1 MSRKK
6 AARSKGG
13 GSAPSAALP
22 PPAATAPRSPAP
34 APELP
39 RNGGAAPGRPSLS
52 SSGEF
57 YDLTFKVRGAV
68 GKGLPGEGQA
78 GPEQSV
84 GCPGAWGGP
93 RGCAVP
99 CHYEPNRA
107 VPCRAVRSR
116 AIPFHAVLSAAA
128 LPAAT
133 GKVPRRWGGRR
144 APTVAPSPPHT
155 PCFGHPLTAAI
166 PYSTSAGL
174 SPTTRPKAVCPVALK
189 EAPWKALH
197 QRAPAQ
203 LLQVVTDGFL
213 LRLVTITFCSL
224 FTKIKNW
231 VINQDD
237 SFFASHWICS
247 ACC

>member
-99 CHYEPNRA
+99 CHYEPNRS

-144 APTVAPSPPHT
+144 APTVVPSPPPHSVLW
-155 PCFGHPLTAAI
+155 PPANRCHPLLHICRAQPHHPTQGCVSGGSEGGSVES
-166 PYSTSAGL
+166 PPPKRSCST
-174 SPTTRPKAVCPVALK
+174 
-189 EAPWKALH
+189 
-197 QRAPAQ
+197 
-203 LLQVVTDGFL
+203 
-213 LRLVTITFCSL
+213 
-224 FTKIKNW
+224 
-231 VINQDD
+231 
-237 SFFASHWICS
+237 FASGDRWLS
-247 ACC
+247 AQTGYHNLLLPLYQDKELGYKPG